1 MESLIPRIRSLHRD
15 ELEESWELHKK
26 GFPHFDVQSR
36 ESYLRYR
43 SKEGFDFDQ
52 IVVAEVGGKL
62 VGKIEVYS
70 AKVSEKG
77 KTGFVDGFVVDPDYR
92 KRGIGTQLLLE
103 AERRAVNKGIRQ
115 IHLGVKTFNK
125 DAVSLYEELGYERLN
140 RFFLM
145 RVLKDDLQI
154 PELPNDVLVR
164 SAVPWEDPE
173 RLIGMIP
180 SVEWGKYATQEEL
193 RADLKEN
200 PGMFLVLEH
209 NERVQAYI
217 KYSLGKEIHVNSLG
231 ISREA
236 MMPLPAIVQCILKE
250 VLAKAAEQKSVS
262 LYVQADRNEA
272 RLMKA
277 LESLGFGI
285 HDTTLQMRKKIN

>member
-1 MESLIPRIRSLHRD
+1 MESLVPVIRSLRRD
-15 ELEESWELHKK
+15 ELEESWELHEK

-43 SKEGFDFDQ
+43 SKEGFGFDQ
-52 IVVAEVGGKL
+52 IIVAEVDGKL

-70 AKVSEKG
+70 AKVSDKG

-103 AERRAVNKGIRQ
+103 AERRAGNKGISQ
-115 IHLGVKTFNK
+115 IHLGAKTLNT
-125 DAVSLYEELGYERLN
+125 DAISLYEELGYERLN

-145 RVLKDDLQI
+145 RAFKDDLQI
-154 PELPNDVLVR
+154 PELPNDVIIRVADA
-164 SAVPWEDPE
+164 SEDPG

-193 RADLKEN
+193 RVDLKEN

-209 NERVQAYI
+209 NGRVQAYV

-262 LYVQADRNEA
+262 LYVQADGNGA

-277 LESLGFGI
+277 LKSIGFGI
-285 HDTTLQMRKKIN
+285 HDAVLQMRKKMN

>member
-1 MESLIPRIRSLHRD
+1 MRSLIPKIRSLHRD
-15 ELEESWELHKK
+15 ELDESWELHEK

-70 AKVSEKG
+70 ARVSAKG

-92 KRGIGTQLLLE
+92 KRGIGTHLLLE
-103 AERRAVNKGIRQ
+103 AERRAVNRGIGQ
-115 IHLGVKTFNK
+115 IHLGVKTTNI
-125 DAVSLYEELGYERLN
+125 DAISLYEELGYERLN

-145 RVLKDDLQI
+145 RALRDDLQI

-164 SAVPWEDPE
+164 SADPSEDPGI
-173 RLIGMIP
+173 LIGMIP
-180 SVEWGKYATQEEL
+180 SVEWAEYATQEEL
-193 RADLKEN
+193 KADLKEN

-209 NERVQAYI
+209 DGRVQAYV
-217 KYSLGKEIHVNSLG
+217 KYSLGKEMHVNSLG
-231 ISREA
+231 ISRVA
-236 MMPLPAIVQCILKE
+236 TMPLPAIVQCILKG
-250 VLAKAAEQKSVS
+250 VLVKAGEQKSVS
-262 LYVQADRNEA
+262 LYVQADRNGA
-272 RLMKA
+272 RLMQA

-285 HDTTLQMRKKIN
+285 HDAVLQMRKKMN

>member
-1 MESLIPRIRSLHRD
+1 MRSLIARIRSLHRD
-15 ELEESWELHKK
+15 ELGESWELHEK

-70 AKVSEKG
+70 AKVSDKE

-103 AERRAVNKGIRQ
+103 AERRAVNKGTRQ
-115 IHLGVKTFNK
+115 IHLGVKTFNT
-125 DAVSLYEELGYERLN
+125 DAISLYEELGYEKLN
-140 RFFLM
+140 RIFLM
-145 RVLKDDLQI
+145 RALKDDLQI
-154 PELPNDVLVR
+154 PGLPDDVLVR
-164 SAVPWEDPE
+164 SADPSADPE
-173 RLIGMIP
+173 RLITMIP
-180 SVEWGKYATQEEL
+180 SVGWGVQATQEEL
-193 RADLKEN
+193 RADLKKN

-209 NERVQAYI
+209 NGRVQAYI
-217 KYSLGKEIHVNSLG
+217 KYSLGKEIHIKSLG
-231 ISREA
+231 ITREV

-250 VLAKAAEQKSVS
+250 VLVKATEQKYVS
-262 LYVQADRNEA
+262 LYVQADRNKG

-277 LESLGFGI
+277 LKSLGFETY
-285 HDTTLQMRKKIN
+285 DTAFQMRKEMN

>member
-1 MESLIPRIRSLHRD
+1 MRSLIPKIRSLHRD

-43 SKEGFDFDQ
+43 SKGGFDFDQ

-70 AKVSEKG
+70 AKVSDKG
-77 KTGFVDGFVVDPDYR
+77 RTGFVDGFVVDPDYR
-92 KRGIGTQLLLE
+92 RCGIGTQLLLE
-103 AERRAVNKGIRQ
+103 AERRAVNKGVRQ
-115 IHLGVKTFNK
+115 IHLGVKTFNA
-125 DAVSLYEELGYERLN
+125 DAISLYEELGYEKLN

-145 RVLKDDLQI
+145 RALRDDLQI

-164 SAVPWEDPE
+164 SADPSADPG
-173 RLIGMIP
+173 RLIGVVP
-180 SVEWGKYATQEEL
+180 SVEWGEYATQEEL

-209 NERVQAYI
+209 DGRVQAYI

-250 VLAKAAEQKSVS
+250 VLTKAAEQKSVS
-262 LYVQADRNEA
+262 LYVQADRNEE

-277 LESLGFGI
+277 LKSLGFGT
-285 HDTTLQMRKKIN
+285 HDTALQMRKKMN